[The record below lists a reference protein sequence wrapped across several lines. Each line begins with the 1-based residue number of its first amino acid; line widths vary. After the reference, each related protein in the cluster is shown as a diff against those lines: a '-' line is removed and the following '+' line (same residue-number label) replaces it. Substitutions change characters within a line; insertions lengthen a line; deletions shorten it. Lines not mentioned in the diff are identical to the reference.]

1 VGKIRLN
8 SKKFTIYINGKSY
21 EISIGE
27 ITSSPISVFVDGKE
41 YMVELKKD
49 SIEKTPSG
57 ISNTSDLSEVKI
69 NDKNDSFIDTNQIKD
84 GTVRSPMPGVIIEIK
99 VSKGDDVK
107 KGDILMILESMKME
121 NSIKTSIDGIV
132 SSIYISQGDSVQF
145 GQSLMEIE

>member
-1 VGKIRLN
+1 MGKIRLN
-8 SKKFTIYINGKSY
+8 SKKFTISINGKSY

-27 ITSSPISVFVDGKE
+27 ITSSPVSVFVDGKE

-49 SIEKTPSG
+49 SSEKTPSG
-57 ISNTSDLSEVKI
+57 ISNTSDVSEVKI
-69 NDKNDSFIDTNQIKD
+69 NDKNDSFIDTTQIKD

-121 NSIKTSIDGIV
+121 NSIKTSVDGIV

-145 GQSLMEIE
+145 GQSLMEIK